1 MEKTMTYDEF
11 MKGLNDDGRSQ
22 VKCLESIAN
31 KIQPSRILEIG
42 SGWGLSAVAFL
53 RNTNATM
60 ITIDPVENLQDFEQR
75 TTSMGVRDRITRKIG
90 RSGSNPSPKYKNDH
104 NLVLDINEK
113 FDLVYIDGCH
123 RYQEV
128 KEDLL
133 NCWGKVKKEGV
144 IILDDFFHK
153 HNWTGK
159 YGVTRAVSEVAKE
172 KNKEYHVYPAAHGV
186 VQINF

>member
-1 MEKTMTYDEF
+1 
-11 MKGLNDDGRSQ
+11 
-22 VKCLESIAN
+22 
-31 KIQPSRILEIG
+31 
-42 SGWGLSAVAFL
+42 
-53 RNTNATM
+53 
-60 ITIDPVENLQDFEQR
+60 
-75 TTSMGVRDRITRKIG
+75 
-90 RSGSNPSPKYKNDH
+90 
-104 NLVLDINEK
+104 LVLDINEK

-159 YGVTRAVSEVAKE
+159 YGITRAVSEVAKE